1 MDKDIMRLSIF
12 CFYDKEGKVDRYV
25 EFLISSLKEIS
36 TKLIIVING
45 KVNNQ
50 GKEVFKKYTNQ
61 ILIRQN
67 IGYDFGAYGEV
78 LCKIREEDRKKWDE
92 IVFCND
98 TFYGPFLSFD
108 SIFSFMRQSSADF
121 WGLNSI
127 DNGFFSHLQSYF
139 LVFRKSILKDDILY
153 TYIKDIGIYLQTNDL
168 KDIYAFF
175 ENGLF
180 DFLLGKGYV
189 YDSYTSTENYDIYDK
204 PELCI
209 KECSLPLLKK
219 KCFSFQYY
227 KKRKFEEL
235 LSYISKNFM
244 YDVRMIE
251 QNAERIYG
259 YKNNTQIEG
268 TLKVC
273 ESFVTYY
280 SEPIPRENIISFIE
294 ENKDIYIYGM
304 GVYARKIWVLFH
316 KYMKIFKGFI
326 VSDNQDL
333 QEQFLYG
340 YVVNHYSNIM
350 EGSAIII
357 GCDLHNTREIL
368 QKLKKSDRVCV
379 IWDKFF

>member
-1 MDKDIMRLSIF
+1 
-12 CFYDKEGKVDRYV
+12 
-25 EFLISSLKEIS
+25 
-36 TKLIIVING
+36 
-45 KVNNQ
+45 
-50 GKEVFKKYTNQ
+50 
-61 ILIRQN
+61 
-67 IGYDFGAYGEV
+67 
-78 LCKIREEDRKKWDE
+78 
-92 IVFCND
+92 
-98 TFYGPFLSFD
+98 
-108 SIFSFMRQSSADF
+108 
-121 WGLNSI
+121 
-127 DNGFFSHLQSYF
+127 
-139 LVFRKSILKDDILY
+139 
-153 TYIKDIGIYLQTNDL
+153 
-168 KDIYAFF
+168 
-175 ENGLF
+175 
-180 DFLLGKGYV
+180 
-189 YDSYTSTENYDIYDK
+189 
-204 PELCI
+204 
-209 KECSLPLLKK
+209 
-219 KCFSFQYY
+219 
-227 KKRKFEEL
+227 
-235 LSYISKNFM
+235 M